1 MYAGNPVVFVH
12 ARAQVERWMAHTE
25 VYPALEKLLLWR
37 NGRTEAV
44 APGIPDLSAQEKRD
58 RVSAGSYRKLAQG
71 GSLRVAEGLRVQPPG
86 QLWALVRE
94 RWGQPEL
101 IVCDRFRLPELQDCV
116 NGTPVVPRV
125 TRWSEASEDIRAL
138 RRMALDRPLARPIGD
153 QICDLHGATER
164 YRPQPGNP
172 LRASAPVPDST

>member
-1 MYAGNPVVFVH
+1 
-12 ARAQVERWMAHTE
+12 MAHTE

-138 RRMALDRPLARPIGD
+138 RRMALDGPLARPIGD